1 MDIYTPIIL
10 EYKISTLDSIQSL
23 AQFNFLS
30 FYNHVLFI
38 LYNLGGETWKKNES
52 QIKLIFFLVQVK
64 IYWCLAFSRFSL
76 SLFQCTNDF
85 FTYIKCIFIGL
96 IKYFTYSTII
106 SLDSNISYLTNTERE
121 NVDSRCPY
129 SISLFFSFPSCVYR
143 VISRHHEKIN
153 KFHLDCLKHE

>member
-10 EYKISTLDSIQSL
+10 EYKISTLDSIHSL

-38 LYNLGGETWKKNES
+38 LYNLGGETWKKES

-64 IYWCLAFSRFSL
+64 IYWCLAFSLFL

-96 IKYFTYSTII
+96 IKYFTCYYSTLI
-106 SLDSNISYLTNTERE
+106 SLDSNISYLTNTERKCRQS
-121 NVDSRCPY
+121 V
-129 SISLFFSFPSCVYR
+129 SLFNFSFFLFPILCIQSYK
-143 VISRHHEKIN
+143 SSSWE
-153 KFHLDCLKHE
+153 DQ